1 MNLEVERLLEDLDAD
16 HSGIGRVLLDVLD
29 IFLGGTP
36 MTVRL
41 CLFLLER
48 LGGGEGGGIK
58 LV

>member
-1 MNLEVERLLEDLDAD
+1 MLEDLDAD

-48 LGGGEGGGIK
+48 LGGGEGGGIE